1 MSEPIELPSFAKIN
15 FALRII
21 RKRDDGYHDLATVLQ
36 TVSLADRLTFAP
48 ADDLTLECDAP
59 NIPTGA
65 DNLIIRAA
73 EALRREFR
81 VDAGARIRLEK
92 RIPSPGGLGGGSSN
106 AAIVLIGLRALWD
119 LPVTIPGLQ
128 PLAERLGSDVPFFL
142 YGGTALG
149 TGRGTE
155 IEQLPEIDAKYIAL
169 AVPDVA
175 ISTAEAFGGLRF
187 EPLTTADVNRI
198 LLNYRFCSGLTGTD
212 GLLIENDFEN
222 SVFTAHPSIARAK
235 QIMLRHGASRAGLS
249 GSGASVF
256 GVFDNQETRQ
266 TALKALGNESN
277 WRSFA
282 VAAISR
288 AKYREALSQ
297 VL

>member
-1 MSEPIELPSFAKIN
+1 MPA
-15 FALRII
+15 AVI
-21 RKRDDGYHDLATVLQ
+21 RPR
-36 TVSLADRLTFAP
+36 RL
-48 ADDLTLECDAP
+48 
-59 NIPTGA
+59 
-65 DNLIIRAA
+65 
-73 EALRREFR
+73 
-81 VDAGARIRLEK
+81 
-92 RIPSPGGLGGGSSN
+92 
-106 AAIVLIGLRALWD
+106 
-119 LPVTIPGLQ
+119 LQ

-155 IEQLPEIDAKYIAL
+155 IEQLPDIDAKYIAL

-235 QIMLRHGASRAGLS
+235 QIMLRHGAFRAGLS

-256 GVFDNQETRQ
+256 GIFDNQETRQ

-282 VAAISR
+282 VAAVSR